1 MRKTRASNVKHMSLS
16 TSAHTHNFD
25 TLSSHPIHPAAK
37 KALGTLPDYAFV
49 DPTKLYHDSRSARL
63 LLDSARASIAAR
75 LKVNPDE
82 VSFIPS
88 GNAGI
93 DLTISGLLKALDNKT
108 VVYSAVEQKAIIERL
123 KDFSTFEIPVDKF
136 ARVNESKFI
145 DSLTTNKPGLAV
157 LQFANHEVGTQ
168 QPLNP
173 IYKKCQEL
181 NIPLFVDATMTAGL
195 VNMGSDWDVL
205 LLKPATWGAPIGI
218 DILVVK
224 RNVRFKS
231 ILLDDGREN
240 HKFSNNV
247 SIPHAVAIGA
257 SLEEITLNRSEI
269 AKSLG
274 TLINDLRQLL
284 SSNLDITLLGDPVAR
299 VPHVLAAVVKN
310 IDGEA
315 LVSGLSKRGF
325 AISSGSSCT
334 PDQVKPSHVLA
345 AMGFDNQIN
354 VRISLP
360 FDASDADI
368 LDFIKALNETMK
380 ELKESAGI

>member
-1 MRKTRASNVKHMSLS
+1 MSSS

-37 KALGTLPDYAFV
+37 KALGSLPDYAFV

-93 DLTISGLLKALDNKT
+93 DLAISGLLKALDNKT

-136 ARVNESKFI
+136 ARVNESQFI
-145 DSLTTNKPGLAV
+145 DSLITNKPGLAV

-195 VNMGSDWDVL
+195 VNLGSDWDVL

-299 VPHVLAAVVKN
+299 VPHVLAAVIKN

-360 FDASDADI
+360 FNANDADI
-368 LDFIKALNETMK
+368 LDFVKALNETMK

>member
-1 MRKTRASNVKHMSLS
+1 MSSS

-25 TLSSHPIHPAAK
+25 SLSSHPIHPAAK
-37 KALGTLPDYAFV
+37 KALGSLPDYAFV

-123 KDFSTFEIPVDKF
+123 KDFTTFEIPVDKF
-136 ARVNESKFI
+136 ARVNESQFI
-145 DSLTTNKPGLAV
+145 DSLATNKPGLAV

-195 VNMGSDWDVL
+195 VNLGSDWDVL

-299 VPHVLAAVVKN
+299 VPHVLAAIIKD

-345 AMGFDNQIN
+345 AMGFEDQIN
-354 VRISLP
+354 IRISLP
-360 FDASDADI
+360 FDAKDADN
-368 LDFIKALNETMK
+368 LDFVKALNETMK

>member
-1 MRKTRASNVKHMSLS
+1 MSSS

-25 TLSSHPIHPAAK
+25 SLSSHPIHPAAK
-37 KALGTLPDYAFV
+37 KALGSLPDYAFV

-93 DLTISGLLKALDNKT
+93 DLTISGLLNALDNKI
-108 VVYSAVEQKAIIERL
+108 VIYSAVEQKAIIERL

-136 ARVNESKFI
+136 ARVNESQFI
-145 DSLTTNKPGLAV
+145 ESLITNKPGLAV

-195 VNMGSDWDVL
+195 VNLGSDWDVL

-218 DILVVK
+218 DVLVVK

-231 ILLDDGREN
+231 VLLDDGREN

-299 VPHVLAAVVKN
+299 VPHVLAAVIKN
-310 IDGEA
+310 IVGEA

-345 AMGFDNQIN
+345 AMGFEGQIN
-354 VRISLP
+354 IRISLP
-360 FDASDADI
+360 FNANDADI
-368 LDFIKALNETMK
+368 LDFVKALNETMK

>member
-1 MRKTRASNVKHMSLS
+1 MSSS

-37 KALGTLPDYAFV
+37 KALGSLPDYAFV

-136 ARVNESKFI
+136 ARVNESQFI
-145 DSLTTNKPGLAV
+145 ESLITNTPGLAV

-173 IYKKCQEL
+173 IYRKCQEL

-195 VNMGSDWDVL
+195 VNLGSDWDVL

-299 VPHVLAAVVKN
+299 VPHVLAAVIKN

-368 LDFIKALNETMK
+368 LDFVKALNETMK

>member
-1 MRKTRASNVKHMSLS
+1 MSSS

-37 KALGTLPDYAFV
+37 KALGSLPDYAFV

-93 DLTISGLLKALDNKT
+93 DLAISGLLKALDNKT

-136 ARVNESKFI
+136 ARVNESQFI
-145 DSLTTNKPGLAV
+145 ESLITNKPGLAV

-195 VNMGSDWDVL
+195 VNLGSDWDVL

-257 SLEEITLNRSEI
+257 SLEEITLNRSDI

-299 VPHVLAAVVKN
+299 VPHVLAAVIKN

-360 FDASDADI
+360 FNANDADI
-368 LDFIKALNETMK
+368 LDFVKALNETMK

>member
-1 MRKTRASNVKHMSLS
+1 MSSS

-37 KALGTLPDYAFV
+37 KALSSLPDYAFV

-93 DLTISGLLKALDNKT
+93 DLTISGLIKALDNKT

-136 ARVNESKFI
+136 ARVNESQFI
-145 DSLTTNKPGLAV
+145 DSLTINKPGLAV

-168 QPLNP
+168 QPINP

-195 VNMGSDWDVL
+195 VNLGSDWDVL
-205 LLKPATWGAPIGI
+205 LLKPASWGAPIGI
-218 DILVVK
+218 DVLVVK

-257 SLEEITLNRSEI
+257 SLEEITLKRSEI

-274 TLINDLRQLL
+274 TLINELRQLL
-284 SSNLDITLLGDPVAR
+284 SSNLEITLLGDPVAR
-299 VPHVLAAVVKN
+299 VPHVLAAVIKD

-315 LVSGLSKRGF
+315 LASGLSKKGF

-345 AMGFDNQIN
+345 AMGFENQIN
-354 VRISLP
+354 IRISLP
-360 FDASDADI
+360 FDANNSDV
-368 LDFIKALNETMK
+368 LDFVSALTQTIK
-380 ELKESAGI
+380 ELKASAGV

>member
-1 MRKTRASNVKHMSLS
+1 MSSS

-37 KALGTLPDYAFV
+37 KALGSLPDYAFV

-93 DLTISGLLKALDNKT
+93 DLAISGLLKALDNKT

-136 ARVNESKFI
+136 ARVNESQFI

-181 NIPLFVDATMTAGL
+181 NIPLFVDATMTAGI
-195 VNMGSDWDVL
+195 VNLGSDWDVL

-284 SSNLDITLLGDPVAR
+284 ASNLDITLLGDPVAR
-299 VPHVLAAVVKN
+299 VPHVLAAVIKD

-345 AMGFDNQIN
+345 AMGYEGQIN
-354 VRISLP
+354 IRISLP
-360 FDASDADI
+360 FNANGVEI
-368 LDFIKALNETMK
+368 LDFVKALNETIK
-380 ELKESAGI
+380 DLKVSAGI

>member
-1 MRKTRASNVKHMSLS
+1 MSSS

-37 KALGTLPDYAFV
+37 KALGSLPDYAFV

-108 VVYSAVEQKAIIERL
+108 VVYSAVEQKAILERL

-136 ARVNESKFI
+136 ARVNESQFI
-145 DSLTTNKPGLAV
+145 DSLATNKPGLAV

-195 VNMGSDWDVL
+195 VNLGSDWDVL

-284 SSNLDITLLGDPVAR
+284 ASNLDITLLGDPVAR
-299 VPHVLAAVVKN
+299 VPHVLAAVIKN

-315 LVSGLSKRGF
+315 LVSGLSRRGF

-360 FDASDADI
+360 FNANDADI
-368 LDFIKALNETMK
+368 LDFGKALNETMK

>member
-1 MRKTRASNVKHMSLS
+1 MSSS

-25 TLSSHPIHPAAK
+25 SLSSHPIHPAAK
-37 KALGTLPDYAFV
+37 KALRSLPEYAFV

-82 VSFIPS
+82 ISFIPS

-136 ARVNESKFI
+136 ARVYESQFI

-195 VNMGSDWDVL
+195 VNLGSDWDVL

-299 VPHVLAAVVKN
+299 VPHVLAAVIKN

-345 AMGFDNQIN
+345 AMGFEGQIN
-354 VRISLP
+354 IRISLP
-360 FDASDADI
+360 FDTSDADI
-368 LDFIKALNETMK
+368 LDFVKALNETMK

>member
-1 MRKTRASNVKHMSLS
+1 MSSS

-37 KALGTLPDYAFV
+37 KALGSLPDYAFV

-136 ARVNESKFI
+136 ARVNESQFI
-145 DSLTTNKPGLAV
+145 DSLITNKPGLAV

-181 NIPLFVDATMTAGL
+181 NIPLIVDATMTAGL
-195 VNMGSDWDVL
+195 VNLGSDWDVL

-299 VPHVLAAVVKN
+299 VPHVLAAVIKN

-345 AMGFDNQIN
+345 AMGFEGQIN
-354 VRISLP
+354 IRISLP
-360 FDASDADI
+360 FNANDGDI
-368 LDFIKALNETMK
+368 LDFVKALNETMK
-380 ELKESAGI
+380 ELKETAGI

>member
-1 MRKTRASNVKHMSLS
+1 MSSS
-16 TSAHTHNFD
+16 TNAHTHNFD

-37 KALGTLPDYAFV
+37 KALSSLPDYAFL

-93 DLTISGLLKALDNKT
+93 DLTISGLINALENKT
-108 VVYSAVEQKAIIERL
+108 VVHSAVEQKAIIERL
-123 KDFSTFEIPVDKF
+123 KNFQTFEIPVDKY
-136 ARVNESKFI
+136 ARVNQEQFITTLES
-145 DSLTTNKPGLAV
+145 NRPGLAV

-168 QPLNP
+168 QPINP

-195 VNMGSDWDVL
+195 VNLGSDWDIL

-257 SLEEITLNRSEI
+257 SLEAITLNRSET
-269 AKSLG
+269 AKFLG
-274 TLINDLRQLL
+274 NLINNLRQLL
-284 SSNLDITLLGDPVAR
+284 SSNLEINLLGDSVAR
-299 VPHVLAAVVKN
+299 LPHVLAAVIKD

-325 AISSGSSCT
+325 SISSGSSCT
-334 PDQVKPSHVLA
+334 PDQVKPSHVLS
-345 AMGFDNQIN
+345 AMGLEGQIN
-354 VRISLP
+354 IRISLP
-360 FDASDADI
+360 FDVTESDI
-368 LDFIKALNETMK
+368 LEFVKALLESIN
-380 ELKESAGI
+380 ELKATAGI

>member
-1 MRKTRASNVKHMSLS
+1 MSSS

-37 KALGTLPDYAFV
+37 KALGSLPDYAFV

-123 KDFSTFEIPVDKF
+123 KDFTTFEIPVDKF
-136 ARVNESKFI
+136 ARVNESQFI
-145 DSLTTNKPGLAV
+145 DSLSTNKPGLAV

-195 VNMGSDWDVL
+195 VNLGSDWDVL

-274 TLINDLRQLL
+274 TLINELRQLL

-299 VPHVLAAVVKN
+299 VPHVLAAVIKN

-354 VRISLP
+354 IRISLP
-360 FDASDADI
+360 FEAKSADI
-368 LDFIKALNETMK
+368 LDFVKALNETMK
-380 ELKESAGI
+380 ELKESTVI

>member
-1 MRKTRASNVKHMSLS
+1 MSSS

-37 KALGTLPDYAFV
+37 KALGSLPDYAFV

-136 ARVNESKFI
+136 ARVNESQFI
-145 DSLTTNKPGLAV
+145 DSLITNKPGLAI

-181 NIPLFVDATMTAGL
+181 NIPLIVDATMTAGL
-195 VNMGSDWDVL
+195 INLGSDWDVL

-299 VPHVLAAVVKN
+299 IPHVLAAVIKD

-345 AMGFDNQIN
+345 AMGFEGQIN
-354 VRISLP
+354 IRISLP
-360 FDASDADI
+360 FNASDSDI
-368 LDFIKALNETMK
+368 LDFVKALNETLK
-380 ELKESAGI
+380 ELKETAGI

>member
-1 MRKTRASNVKHMSLS
+1 MSSS

-136 ARVNESKFI
+136 ARVNESQFI

-299 VPHVLAAVVKN
+299 VPHVLAAVIKN

-345 AMGFDNQIN
+345 AMGFEGQIN
-354 VRISLP
+354 IRISLP
-360 FDASDADI
+360 FGASDADI
-368 LDFIKALNETMK
+368 LDFVKALNETMK

>member
-1 MRKTRASNVKHMSLS
+1 MSSS

-37 KALGTLPDYAFV
+37 KALGSLPDYAFV

-93 DLTISGLLKALDNKT
+93 DLAISGLLKALDNKT

-136 ARVNESKFI
+136 ARVNESQFI
-145 DSLTTNKPGLAV
+145 ESLITNKPGLAV

-195 VNMGSDWDVL
+195 VNLGSDWDVL

-257 SLEEITLNRSEI
+257 SLEEITLNRSDI

-299 VPHVLAAVVKN
+299 VPHVLAAVIKN

-360 FDASDADI
+360 FNASDADI
-368 LDFIKALNETMK
+368 LDFVKALNETMK

>member
-1 MRKTRASNVKHMSLS
+1 MSSS

-37 KALGTLPDYAFV
+37 KALGSLPDYAFV

-123 KDFSTFEIPVDKF
+123 KDFSIFEIPVDKF
-136 ARVNESKFI
+136 ARVDENQFI

-195 VNMGSDWDVL
+195 VNLGSDWDVL

-284 SSNLDITLLGDPVAR
+284 ASNLDITLLGDPVAR
-299 VPHVLAAVVKN
+299 VPHVLAAVIKN

-360 FDASDADI
+360 FDASKADI
-368 LDFIKALNETMK
+368 LDFVKALNETMK

>member
-1 MRKTRASNVKHMSLS
+1 MSSS

-37 KALGTLPDYAFV
+37 KALSSLPDYAFL

-75 LKVNPDE
+75 LKVNADE

-88 GNAGI
+88 GNAGL
-93 DLTISGLLKALDNKT
+93 DLTISGLINSLSNKT
-108 VVYSAVEQKAIIERL
+108 IVYSAVEQKAIIERI
-123 KDFSTFEIPVDKF
+123 KSFENTEISVDKF
-136 ARVNESKFI
+136 ARVNEKEFI
-145 DSLTTNKPGLAV
+145 ETLEKVKPGLAV

-168 QPLNP
+168 QPINP

-195 VNMGSDWDVL
+195 VNLGSDWDAL
-205 LLKPATWGAPIGI
+205 LLKPATWGSPIGI
-218 DILVVK
+218 DVLVVK
-224 RNVRFKS
+224 RSARFKS

-257 SLEEITLNRSEI
+257 SFEAITLTRSET

-274 TLINDLRQLL
+274 NHITELRQLL
-284 SSNLDITLLGDPVAR
+284 SSNLGITLLGDPVAR
-299 VPHVLAAVVKN
+299 LPHVLAAVIKD
-310 IDGEA
+310 IDAES
-315 LVSGLSKRGF
+315 LVNNLSKKGF

-334 PDQVKPSHVLA
+334 PDQIKPSHVLA
-345 AMGFDNQIN
+345 AMGFGEQTSI
-354 VRISLP
+354 RISLA
-360 FDASDADI
+360 FDAKSLDI
-368 LDFIKALNETMK
+368 LDFVSAFIASIQEVKAA
-380 ELKESAGI
+380 AGI

>member
-1 MRKTRASNVKHMSLS
+1 MSSS

-25 TLSSHPIHPAAK
+25 TLSSHPIHSAAK
-37 KALGTLPDYAFV
+37 KALGSLPDYAFV

-136 ARVNESKFI
+136 ARVNESQFI

-195 VNMGSDWDVL
+195 VNLGSDWDVL

-257 SLEEITLNRSEI
+257 SLEEITLNRSDI

-299 VPHVLAAVVKN
+299 VPHVLAAVIKN

-345 AMGFDNQIN
+345 AMGFEGQIN
-354 VRISLP
+354 IRISLP
-360 FDASDADI
+360 FNANDADI
-368 LDFIKALNETMK
+368 LDFVKGLNETMK
-380 ELKESAGI
+380 ELKETPGI

>member
-1 MRKTRASNVKHMSLS
+1 MSSS

-37 KALGTLPDYAFV
+37 KALGSLPDYAFV

-93 DLTISGLLKALDNKT
+93 DLAISGLLKALDNKT

-136 ARVNESKFI
+136 ARVNESQFI

-181 NIPLFVDATMTAGL
+181 NIPLFVDATMTAGI
-195 VNMGSDWDVL
+195 VNLGSDWDVL

-284 SSNLDITLLGDPVAR
+284 ASNLDITLLGDPVAR
-299 VPHVLAAVVKN
+299 IPHVLAAVIKN

-345 AMGFDNQIN
+345 AMGYEGQIN
-354 VRISLP
+354 IRISLP
-360 FDASDADI
+360 FNANGADI
-368 LDFIKALNETMK
+368 LDFVKALNETIK
-380 ELKESAGI
+380 DLKESAGI

>member
-1 MRKTRASNVKHMSLS
+1 MSLS

-299 VPHVLAAVVKN
+299 VPHVLAAVIKN

>member
-1 MRKTRASNVKHMSLS
+1 MSSS

-37 KALGTLPDYAFV
+37 KALGSLPDYAFV

-75 LKVNPDE
+75 LRVNPDE

-123 KDFSTFEIPVDKF
+123 KDFTTFEIPVDKF
-136 ARVNESKFI
+136 ARVNESQFI
-145 DSLTTNKPGLAV
+145 DSLSTNKPGLAV

-195 VNMGSDWDVL
+195 VNLGSDWDVL

-274 TLINDLRQLL
+274 TLINELRQLL

-299 VPHVLAAVVKN
+299 VPHVLATVIKN

-354 VRISLP
+354 IRISLP
-360 FDASDADI
+360 FEAKSADI
-368 LDFIKALNETMK
+368 LDFVKALNETMK
-380 ELKESAGI
+380 ELKESTVI

>member
-1 MRKTRASNVKHMSLS
+1 MSSS

-37 KALGTLPDYAFV
+37 KALGSLPDYAFV

-93 DLTISGLLKALDNKT
+93 DLAISGLLKALDNKT

-136 ARVNESKFI
+136 ARVNESQFI

-181 NIPLFVDATMTAGL
+181 NIPLFVDATMTAGI
-195 VNMGSDWDVL
+195 VNLGSDWDVL

-274 TLINDLRQLL
+274 ILINDLRQLFA
-284 SSNLDITLLGDPVAR
+284 SNLDITLLGDPVAR
-299 VPHVLAAVVKN
+299 VPHVLAAVIKD

-345 AMGFDNQIN
+345 AMGYEGQIN
-354 VRISLP
+354 IRISLP
-360 FDASDADI
+360 FNANGVEI
-368 LDFIKALNETMK
+368 LDFVKALNETIK
-380 ELKESAGI
+380 DLKVSAGI

>member
-1 MRKTRASNVKHMSLS
+1 MSSS

-37 KALGTLPDYAFV
+37 KALGSLPDYAFV

-136 ARVNESKFI
+136 ARVNESQFI

-195 VNMGSDWDVL
+195 VNLGSDWDVL

-299 VPHVLAAVVKN
+299 VPHVLAAVIKN

-345 AMGFDNQIN
+345 AMGFEGQIN

-360 FDASDADI
+360 FNASDADI
-368 LDFIKALNETMK
+368 LDFVKALNETMK

>member
-1 MRKTRASNVKHMSLS
+1 MSSS

-37 KALGTLPDYAFV
+37 KALGSLPDYAFV

-123 KDFSTFEIPVDKF
+123 KDFTTFEIPVDKF
-136 ARVNESKFI
+136 ARVNESQFI
-145 DSLTTNKPGLAV
+145 DSLSTNKPGLSV

-168 QPLNP
+168 QPINP

-195 VNMGSDWDVL
+195 VNLGSDWDVL

-274 TLINDLRQLL
+274 TLVNDLRQLL

-299 VPHVLAAVVKN
+299 VPHVLAAVIKD

-315 LVSGLSKRGF
+315 LVSGLSKKGF

-334 PDQVKPSHVLA
+334 PDQVKPSHVLS

-354 VRISLP
+354 IRISLP
-360 FDASDADI
+360 FNANDADI
-368 LDFIKALNETMK
+368 LDFVSAFSQTIK

>member
-1 MRKTRASNVKHMSLS
+1 MSSS

-37 KALGTLPDYAFV
+37 KALGSLPDYAFV

-93 DLTISGLLKALDNKT
+93 DLTISGLLKGLDNKT

-123 KDFSTFEIPVDKF
+123 KDFSNFEIPVDKF
-136 ARVNESKFI
+136 ARVDEIQFI
-145 DSLTTNKPGLAV
+145 ECLTQNKPGLAV
-157 LQFANHEVGTQ
+157 LQFANHEVGSQ
-168 QPLNP
+168 QPTNP

-195 VNMGSDWDVL
+195 VNLGSDWDVL

-299 VPHVLAAVVKN
+299 VPHVLAAVIKN

-354 VRISLP
+354 IRISLP
-360 FDASDADI
+360 FDAKDADI
-368 LDFIKALNETMK
+368 LDFVKALNESLK

>member
-1 MRKTRASNVKHMSLS
+1 MSSS

-37 KALGTLPDYAFV
+37 KALGSLPDYAFV

-75 LKVNPDE
+75 LKVNPNE

-136 ARVNESKFI
+136 ARVNESQFI
-145 DSLTTNKPGLAV
+145 DSLTFNKPGLAV

-181 NIPLFVDATMTAGL
+181 NIPLFVDATMTAGI
-195 VNMGSDWDVL
+195 VNLGSDWDVL

-274 TLINDLRQLL
+274 TLINDLRQMLA
-284 SSNLDITLLGDPVAR
+284 SNLDITLLGDPVAR
-299 VPHVLAAVVKN
+299 VPHVLAAVIRN

-334 PDQVKPSHVLA
+334 PDQVKPSHVLT
-345 AMGFDNQIN
+345 AMGYEGQIN
-354 VRISLP
+354 IRISLP
-360 FDASDADI
+360 FNANGADI
-368 LDFIKALNETMK
+368 LDFVKALNETIK
-380 ELKESAGI
+380 DLKESAGI

>member
-1 MRKTRASNVKHMSLS
+1 MSSS

-37 KALGTLPDYAFV
+37 KALGSLPDYAFV

-93 DLTISGLLKALDNKT
+93 DLAISGLLKALDNKT

-136 ARVNESKFI
+136 ARVNESQFI

-195 VNMGSDWDVL
+195 VNLGSDWDVL

-299 VPHVLAAVVKN
+299 VPHVLAAVIKN

-360 FDASDADI
+360 FNASDADI
-368 LDFIKALNETMK
+368 LDFVKALNETMK

>member
-1 MRKTRASNVKHMSLS
+1 MRKTRASNVKHMSSS

-37 KALGTLPDYAFV
+37 KALGSLPDYAFV

-136 ARVNESKFI
+136 ARVDEDQFTES
-145 DSLTTNKPGLAV
+145 LATNKPGLAV

-168 QPLNP
+168 QPINP

-195 VNMGSDWDVL
+195 VNLGSDWDVL

-240 HKFSNNV
+240 HKFSNNI

-299 VPHVLAAVVKN
+299 LPHVLAAIIQN

-345 AMGFDNQIN
+345 AMGFENQIN
-354 VRISLP
+354 IRISLP
-360 FDASDADI
+360 FDAKDADI
-368 LDFIKALNETMK
+368 LDFVKALNETIK
-380 ELKESAGI
+380 ELKDSNGI

>member
-1 MRKTRASNVKHMSLS
+1 MSSS

-37 KALGTLPDYAFV
+37 KALGSLPDYAFV

-136 ARVNESKFI
+136 ARVNESQFI
-145 DSLTTNKPGLAV
+145 ESLITNKPGLAV

-195 VNMGSDWDVL
+195 VNLGSDWDVL

-299 VPHVLAAVVKN
+299 VPHVLAAVTKN

-345 AMGFDNQIN
+345 AMGFEGQIN

-360 FDASDADI
+360 FNASDADI
-368 LDFIKALNETMK
+368 LDFVKALNETMK

>member
-1 MRKTRASNVKHMSLS
+1 MSSS

-37 KALGTLPDYAFV
+37 KALGSLPDYAFV

-136 ARVNESKFI
+136 ARVNESQFI
-145 DSLTTNKPGLAV
+145 ESLITNKPGLAV

-195 VNMGSDWDVL
+195 VNLGSDWDVL

-299 VPHVLAAVVKN
+299 VPHVLAAVIKN

-345 AMGFDNQIN
+345 AMGFEGQIN

-360 FDASDADI
+360 FSASDADI
-368 LDFIKALNETMK
+368 LDFVKALNETMK

>member
-1 MRKTRASNVKHMSLS
+1 MSSS

-37 KALGTLPDYAFV
+37 KALGSLPDYAFV

-136 ARVNESKFI
+136 ARVNESQFI

-157 LQFANHEVGTQ
+157 LQFTNHEVGTQ
-168 QPLNP
+168 QPINP

-195 VNMGSDWDVL
+195 VNLGSDWDVL

-240 HKFSNNV
+240 HKFSNNI

-284 SSNLDITLLGDPVAR
+284 ASNLDITLLGDPVAR
-299 VPHVLAAVVKN
+299 LPHVLAAVIKN

-354 VRISLP
+354 IRISLP
-360 FDASDADI
+360 FDTKDADI

>member
-1 MRKTRASNVKHMSLS
+1 MSSS

-37 KALGTLPDYAFV
+37 KALSSLPDYAYI

-75 LKVNPDE
+75 LKVNADE

-88 GNAGI
+88 GNAGL
-93 DLTISGLLKALDNKT
+93 DLTISGLINSLSNKT
-108 VVYSAVEQKAIIERL
+108 IVYSAVEQKAIIERI
-123 KDFSTFEIPVDKF
+123 KSFESVEISVDKF
-136 ARVNESKFI
+136 ARVNEKEFI
-145 DSLTTNKPGLAV
+145 ETLERVKPGLAV
-157 LQFANHEVGTQ
+157 LQFSNHEVGTQ
-168 QPLNP
+168 QPINP

-181 NIPLFVDATMTAGL
+181 NIPLFVDATMTAGI
-195 VNMGSDWDVL
+195 VNLGSDWDVL
-205 LLKPATWGAPIGI
+205 LLKPASWGAPIGI
-218 DILVVK
+218 DVLVVK

-299 VPHVLAAVVKN
+299 VPHVLAAIIKD
-310 IDGEA
+310 IDGEV

-345 AMGFDNQIN
+345 AMGFEDQIN
-354 VRISLP
+354 IRISLP
-360 FDASDADI
+360 FDAKDADI
-368 LDFIKALNETMK
+368 LDFVSALTQTIKEIKA
-380 ELKESAGI
+380 SAGV

>member
-1 MRKTRASNVKHMSLS
+1 MSSS

-37 KALGTLPDYAFV
+37 KALGSLPDYAFV

-123 KDFSTFEIPVDKF
+123 KDFATFEIPVDKF
-136 ARVNESKFI
+136 ARVNESQFV
-145 DSLTTNKPGLAV
+145 DSLINNKPGLAV

-168 QPLNP
+168 QPINL

-181 NIPLFVDATMTAGL
+181 NIPLFVDATMTAGI
-195 VNMGSDWDVL
+195 VNLGSDWDVL

-218 DILVVK
+218 DVLVVK

-284 SSNLDITLLGDPVAR
+284 SSNLEITLLGDPDAR
-299 VPHVLAAVVKN
+299 VPHVLAAVIKDV
-310 IDGEA
+310 DGEA
-315 LVSGLSKRGF
+315 LASGLSKKGF

-345 AMGFDNQIN
+345 AMGFEDQIN
-354 VRISLP
+354 IRISLP
-360 FDASDADI
+360 FDAKDADI
-368 LDFIKALNETMK
+368 LDFVSALTQTIKEIKA
-380 ELKESAGI
+380 SAGV

>member
-1 MRKTRASNVKHMSLS
+1 MSSS

-37 KALGTLPDYAFV
+37 KALGSLPDYAFV

-93 DLTISGLLKALDNKT
+93 DLAISGLLKALDNKT

-136 ARVNESKFI
+136 ARVNESQFI
-145 DSLTTNKPGLAV
+145 DFLTTNKPGLAV

-195 VNMGSDWDVL
+195 VNLGSDWDVL

-257 SLEEITLNRSEI
+257 SLEEITLNRSDI

-299 VPHVLAAVVKN
+299 VPHVLAAVIKN

-360 FDASDADI
+360 FNANDADI
-368 LDFIKALNETMK
+368 LDFVKALNETMK

>member
-1 MRKTRASNVKHMSLS
+1 MSSS

-37 KALGTLPDYAFV
+37 KALGSLPDYAFV

-93 DLTISGLLKALDNKT
+93 DLAISGLLKALDNKT

-136 ARVNESKFI
+136 ARVNESQFI
-145 DSLTTNKPGLAV
+145 DSLITNKPGLAF
-157 LQFANHEVGTQ
+157 LQLANHEVGTQ

-195 VNMGSDWDVL
+195 VNLGSDWDVL

-257 SLEEITLNRSEI
+257 SLEEITLNRSDI

-299 VPHVLAAVVKN
+299 VPHVLAAVIKN

-345 AMGFDNQIN
+345 AMGFEGQIN

-360 FDASDADI
+360 FNASDADI
-368 LDFIKALNETMK
+368 LDFVKALNETMK